1 LKNQGF
7 PRQARIIKT
16 DDFSSVFSFRKRV
29 SGHFLAI
36 HYQYNTLGRA
46 RLGLVV
52 AKKIAKRSVDRNYMR
67 RVLREFFRK
76 QQMDIGPIDVVL
88 RVQKIFH
95 HQEHEAVAQ
104 EFDDLLFRLKRATKK
119 DLSPSSIETQDV

>member
-1 LKNQGF
+1 LKSQGF

-52 AKKIAKRSVDRNYMR
+52 AKKIARRSVDRNYMR

-95 HQEHEAVAQ
+95 HQEFETVAQ
-104 EFDDLLFRLKRATKK
+104 EFNELLFRLKRSTKK
-119 DLSPSSIETQDV
+119 ELSPVPSETQHV

>member
-29 SGHFLAI
+29 SGHYLAI
-36 HYQYNTLGRA
+36 HYQYNALGSS

-76 QQMDIGPIDVVL
+76 QQFSLGSIDLVL

-95 HQEHEAVAQ
+95 HQEVEAVAQ
-104 EFDDLLFRLKRATKK
+104 EFNELLFRLKRAAPKEF
-119 DLSPSSIETQDV
+119 LPRPNEVRDV

>member
-1 LKNQGF
+1 M
-7 PRQARIIKT
+7 
-16 DDFSSVFSFRKRV
+16 
-29 SGHFLAI
+29 
-36 HYQYNTLGRA
+36 
-46 RLGLVV
+46 
-52 AKKIAKRSVDRNYMR
+52 AKKNAKRSVDRNYMR

-95 HQEHEAVAQ
+95 HQEYEVVAQ

-119 DLSPSSIETQDV
+119 DLSPSSSETQDA